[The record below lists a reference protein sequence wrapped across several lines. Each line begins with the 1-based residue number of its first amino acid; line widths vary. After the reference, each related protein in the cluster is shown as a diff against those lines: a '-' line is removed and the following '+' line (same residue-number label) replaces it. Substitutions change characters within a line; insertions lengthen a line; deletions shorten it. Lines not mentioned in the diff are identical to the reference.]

1 MTCVV
6 NKRHTTCQVF
16 VASGV
21 MKRMPAS
28 RTPRA
33 FQYQA
38 VSAGI
43 SPQAISSDLTRSTAW
58 CLCFCAKSHDRPREA
73 EKGTAQPSITDVGI
87 KPSRHVD
94 LSSSRPSDRDAC
106 QSGIPYQKESPQRE
120 QSTKGTQPLKPVGDG
135 RPDVVSRRTM
145 TKKIEVIPHPN
156 SYPMPRGRPGLHD
169 IYAGDETKERNRR
182 ADPPLLDARK
192 TTKTK
197 NKRWRWLRKSKK
209 ANNSQNACDQTRL
222 FSI

>member
-1 MTCVV
+1 
-6 NKRHTTCQVF
+6 
-16 VASGV
+16 

-38 VSAGI
+38 VGAEV

-58 CLCFCAKSHDRPREA
+58 CLCFCAKSYDRPREA

-106 QSGIPYQKESPQRE
+106 QSGIPYRKESPRRE

-135 RPDVVSRRTM
+135 RPNVVSRRTM
-145 TKKIEVIPHPN
+145 TKKLKSFHIQIHIPCREADLVFMTYMREMKQKKGTEEPTRRCSMQEKQQKQKTN
-156 SYPMPRGRPGLHD
+156 
-169 IYAGDETKERNRR
+169 AG
-182 ADPPLLDARK
+182 AG
-192 TTKTK
+192 
-197 NKRWRWLRKSKK
+197 
-209 ANNSQNACDQTRL
+209 
-222 FSI
+222 

>member
-1 MTCVV
+1 
-6 NKRHTTCQVF
+6 
-16 VASGV
+16 
-21 MKRMPAS
+21 MPAS
-28 RTPRA
+28 QTPMA

-38 VSAGI
+38 GSAGI

-58 CLCFCAKSHDRPREA
+58 CLCFRAKSHDRPWEA

-94 LSSSRPSDRDAC
+94 LSSSRPSQGDVC

-135 RPDVVSRRTM
+135 CPDVVSRRTM
-145 TKKIEVIPHPN
+145 TKELKSFHIQIHIPCREADLVFMTYMREMKQKKGTK
-156 SYPMPRGRPGLHD
+156 SRP
-169 IYAGDETKERNRR
+169 AAAQCKKNN
-182 ADPPLLDARK
+182 K
-192 TTKTK
+192 NK
-197 NKRWRWLRKSKK
+197 NKRWRWLRKGKK